1 MAAPKDKRVFSEL
14 SHHKGLSDEV
24 RNSMTLDVENA
35 ILMLKSYLT
44 WGCFQKGRAESSQS
58 LHR

>member
-24 RNSMTLDVENA
+24 RNSITLDVEGVRFHST
-35 ILMLKSYLT
+35 KKHPE
-44 WGCFQKGRAESSQS
+44 GCCD
-58 LHR
+58 